1 MDHHRQ
7 ASRDGDESKKI
18 LSLISEKKMAAH
30 WLPVLM
36 FTLIWGLVGGVAPK
50 FVPRG
55 PHQSLIQ
62 VELSLI
68 VGGVA
73 PKIVPRGPHQSLIQV
88 ELSLIGGGGWRLSLY
103 PGVHTSHLYR

>member
-7 ASRDGDESKKI
+7 ASRHGDESKKI

-62 VELSLI
+62 VELSPR
-68 VGGVA
+68 GGGA
-73 PKIVPRGPHQSLIQV
+73 PRFIPRGPFQSLIQV
-88 ELSLIGGGGWRLSLY
+88 GLSPSGGGGA
-103 PGVHTSHLYR
+103 

>member
-18 LSLISEKKMAAH
+18 LSLISEKKMVAH

-68 VGGVA
+68 G
-73 PKIVPRGPHQSLIQV
+73 RR
-88 ELSLIGGGGWRLSLY
+88 GWRLSLY
-103 PGVHTSHLYR
+103 PRVHTIQLYR

>member
-1 MDHHRQ
+1 
-7 ASRDGDESKKI
+7 
-18 LSLISEKKMAAH
+18 
-30 WLPVLM
+30 M

-73 PKIVPRGPHQSLIQV
+73 PKFVP
-88 ELSLIGGGGWRLSLY
+88 
-103 PGVHTSHLYR
+103 HTSHLYRWNYLLLEEGVGA